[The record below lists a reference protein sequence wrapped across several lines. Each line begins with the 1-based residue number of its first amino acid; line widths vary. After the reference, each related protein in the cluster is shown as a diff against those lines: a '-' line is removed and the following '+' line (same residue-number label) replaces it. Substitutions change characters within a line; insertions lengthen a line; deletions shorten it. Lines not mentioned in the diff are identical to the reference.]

1 MKKLLVV
8 AGATV
13 ALIAAASM
21 PQELSEEVLEYGAV
35 QARGV
40 ALTHVRVVDGTGA
53 PAMEDQTIL
62 IRDGL
67 IARIDDAD
75 SVDLGA
81 AIEVVELDGHTVI
94 PGLVGLHDHSYYT
107 TSRRAVQMSFT
118 GPRLYLAAGVT
129 TIRTTGSEYPY
140 AEINLK
146 KAIEAGEVPGPRMFV
161 TGPYLTGDQGSMTM
175 ARLSDPEHARRVVSY
190 WAEEGVDWFK
200 AYTWI
205 SRDELAAAIDEAHKH
220 GIKVT
225 AHLCSVSFREAV
237 EAGIDNIEHGL
248 LTNSDYDETRSPD
261 ACSRNL
267 MQSVTEL
274 DLSSQQVKTTFREMV
289 AAGVPMTTTPVVYE
303 MFVKGRTELDPR
315 AREALAPGAL
325 EEVVAGAARIEESGS
340 IAPELFLKAL
350 QYDYMFVESGG
361 VLAAGVDPT
370 GYGAA
375 LPGFGDQRNF
385 ELLLETDFTPVEA
398 IRIVSANGAKVLGI
412 YDEVGSVEVGKQADL
427 VVLDGNPVANPRD
440 IRNVKL
446 VFKGGVGYD
455 SAKLIES
462 VRGRVGIQ

>member
-1 MKKLLVV
+1 MTKPPLFAL
-8 AGATV
+8 ATIT
-13 ALIAAASM
+13 LIAAVPT
-21 PQELSEEVLEYGAV
+21 PQELSEEVLEYVAV
-35 QARGV
+35 QDREV
-40 ALTHVRVVDGTGA
+40 ALRHVRVVDGTGA

-62 IRDGL
+62 IRDGR
-67 IARIDDAD
+67 IAKVGDAD
-75 SVDLGA
+75 SISVGSTTKVL
-81 AIEVVELDGHTVI
+81 ELNGHTVI
-94 PGLVGLHDHSYYT
+94 PGLIGLHDHSYYT

-140 AEINLK
+140 AEIHLK

-161 TGPYLTGDQGSMTM
+161 TGPYLTGEQGSMNM
-175 ARLSDPEHARRVVSY
+175 AQLSDPEHARRVVSY

-205 SRDELAAAIDEAHKH
+205 SRDELEAAIDEAHKH

-237 EAGIDNIEHGL
+237 EVGIDNIEHGL
-248 LTNSDYDETRSPD
+248 LTNSDYDATRSPD
-261 ACSRNL
+261 ACSSNL

-274 DLSSQQVKTTFREMV
+274 DLSSDEVDATFREMV
-289 AAGVPMTTTPVVYE
+289 AAGVAMTTTPVVYE
-303 MFVKGRTELDPR
+303 MYVKGRTELDPR
-315 AREALAPGAL
+315 AREVLAPGAL
-325 EEVVAGAARIEESGS
+325 EEVVAAAARIEESGS

-350 QYDYMFVESGG
+350 QYDYKFVESGG

-385 ELLLETDFTPVEA
+385 ELLLETDFTPAEA
-398 IRIVSANGAKVLGI
+398 IQVISANGAKVLGI

-427 VVLDGNPVANPRD
+427 VVLDGNPIAKPSD
-440 IRNVKL
+440 IRNVTL
-446 VFKGGVGYD
+446 VFKEGVGYD
-455 SAKLIES
+455 AAKLIKS
-462 VRGRVGIQ
+462 VHGLVGIQ

>member
-1 MKKLLVV
+1 MRKQLAV
-8 AGATV
+8 ALATV
-13 ALIAAASM
+13 TLVAAA
-21 PQELSEEVLEYGAV
+21 PTQQELSEDVLEYVAINSPE
-35 QARGV
+35 V

-62 IRDGL
+62 IRNGR
-67 IARIDDAD
+67 IAAVGAAD
-75 SVDLGA
+75 SIDVGPDV
-81 AIEVVELDGHTVI
+81 EVVSLKGHTVI

-107 TSRRAVQMSFT
+107 TSRRAVQMNFT

-161 TGPYLTGDQGSMTM
+161 TGPYLTGDQGSLNM

-205 SRDELAAAIDEAHKH
+205 SRDELAAAIDEAHEH

-261 ACSRNL
+261 ACSSNL
-267 MQSVTEL
+267 MQSVADL
-274 DLSSQQVKTTFREMV
+274 DLSSEQVETTFREMV

-325 EEVVAGAARIEESGS
+325 EEVVAAAARIEERGS

-350 QYDYMFVESGG
+350 QYDYKFVESGG

-398 IRIVSANGAKVLGI
+398 IQIIGANGVPRCSAYTTRSVLWKSENKPTWWCSTAI
-412 YDEVGSVEVGKQADL
+412 PSPTRAT
-427 VVLDGNPVANPRD
+427 
-440 IRNVKL
+440 
-446 VFKGGVGYD
+446 
-455 SAKLIES
+455 SAT
-462 VRGRVGIQ
+462 